1 MEQIYSQ
8 GKDRGDVQSREG
20 LRRYKVKGR
29 IEEIYSQRKNRDEI
43 QSREV

>member
-29 IEEIYSQRKNRDEI
+29 IEEIYSQGKYIGDI
-43 QSREV
+43 QSREG